1 MAIRLH
7 GFLSSPK
14 RYIQIESQPYHIT
27 GIFQRIIN
35 FQHLHGCKFADV
47 HNAYYELEADGTI
60 TFYQA
65 QTGQTCESGIWTYL
79 VFECQEG
86 EEKIYQDTL
95 IDTNTSYLQQLLAG
109 EKLTQITFDINE
121 FLKYKDNESEYLDI
135 QLPDNWNN
143 RLGKDIA
150 SLLLE
155 EVKAFKLSSLFTE
168 NIGKEYR
175 QASLDGFI
183 EAAEAILAKKGTLKD
198 FESAQYEVLNKI
210 QTYDIANLIIAYND
224 YRIWQAA
231 LPSKSKAVEF
241 AFNTALS
248 LICRIN

>member
-14 RYIQIESQPYHIT
+14 RYIQIESQLYHIT
-27 GIFQRIIN
+27 GIFQRILN

-47 HNAYYELEADGTI
+47 HNAYYELEAEGTI

-65 QTGQTCESGIWTYL
+65 QTDKTSESGIWTYL
-79 VFECQEG
+79 VFECQAG
-86 EEKIYQDTL
+86 EEKIYREPA
-95 IDTNTSYLQQLLAG
+95 INTSINPLQQLLAG
-109 EKLTQITFDINE
+109 EKLTQVTLDINE
-121 FLKYKDNESEYLDI
+121 YLKYQDNESEYLDI
-135 QLPDNWNN
+135 QLPDDWNN
-143 RLGKDIA
+143 ELGKEIA
-150 SLLLE
+150 KLLLE
-155 EVKAFKLSSLFTE
+155 EVKAFKSSSLFTE

-183 EAAEAILAKKGTLKD
+183 QAAQEILAKKGTLKD

>member
-14 RYIQIESQPYHIT
+14 RYIQIESQPHHIT
-27 GIFQRIIN
+27 GIFKRIRN
-35 FQHLHGCKFADV
+35 FQRLHGCKFTEV

-65 QTGQTCESGIWTYL
+65 QTDETCESGIWTYL
-79 VFECQEG
+79 VFECLEN
-86 EEKIYQDTL
+86 EEKIFRDIL
-95 IDTNTSYLQQLLAG
+95 IETNTGLLQQLLAG
-109 EKLTQITFDINE
+109 QKLSQVAVDIYE
-121 FLKYKDNESEYLDI
+121 YLKYKNNECEYLDM
-135 QLPDNWNN
+135 QLPYNWQNQVGN
-143 RLGKDIA
+143 EIA
-150 SLLLE
+150 YLLLE
-155 EVKAFKLSSLFTE
+155 EIKAFKSSSVFTE
-168 NIGKEYR
+168 DVGKEYT
-175 QASLDGFI
+175 QATLDGFI
-183 EAAEAILAKKGTLKD
+183 QAAQEILAKNGTISD

-210 QTYDIANLIIAYND
+210 QIYDIANLIIAYND

>member
-14 RYIQIESQPYHIT
+14 RYIQIESQPHHIT
-27 GIFQRIIN
+27 GIFKRILHFQR
-35 FQHLHGCKFADV
+35 LYGCKFSDI
-47 HNAYYELEADGTI
+47 HNAYYEYEADGTI

-65 QTGQTCESGIWTYL
+65 QTDKTCESGIWTYL
-79 VFECQEG
+79 VFECLEG
-86 EEKIYQDTL
+86 EEKIFRDTL
-95 IDTNTSYLQQLLAG
+95 IETNTSPLQQILAG
-109 EKLTQITFDINE
+109 QKLTQIAVDINE
-121 FLKYKDNESEYLDI
+121 YLKYKDNECEYLDI
-135 QLPDNWNN
+135 QLPYDWKNQ
-143 RLGKDIA
+143 LGNEIA
-150 SLLLE
+150 YLLLE
-155 EVKAFKLSSLFTE
+155 EIKAFKSSSVFTE
-168 NIGKEYR
+168 DVGKEYR

-183 EAAEAILAKKGTLKD
+183 QAAQEILAKNGTLAD
-198 FESAQYEVLNKI
+198 FESAQYEVLNTI